1 MIEMQ
6 VAGIAVDAVNQ
17 NPIVILRDTHGRRA
31 LPIWV
36 GKAEANAILQALDD
50 QKPLRPMTHDLILN
64 SWKAWGIKLE
74 RVIIHALLDNTFYAV
89 LVTVSGDKKQE
100 IDCRPSDGIALA
112 LRAHAPIWTVEEVIA
127 EASIPMNQD
136 ADEAEREAFRKFV
149 ENVTP
154 RDFIRHRPLTDYPTD
169 STTEADS

>member
-1 MIEMQ
+1 
-6 VAGIAVDAVNQ
+6 
-17 NPIVILRDTHGRRA
+17 
-31 LPIWV
+31 
-36 GKAEANAILQALDD
+36 
-50 QKPLRPMTHDLILN
+50 
-64 SWKAWGIKLE
+64 
-74 RVIIHALLDNTFYAV
+74 V

-154 RDFIRHRPLTDYPTD
+154 RDFIRNRPLPDYPTD
-169 STTEADS
+169 SPTEADS